1 MWQRNQVKA
10 KWWRYVASFCHSTRS
25 RGLPRSAEPLYNEN
39 TGQNQTDNA
48 QPDDLVG
55 DAVTHAMGNEESF
68 RLIVLTP
75 SPSLENGK
83 AKEMMEI
90 TKQLDI
96 TTKET

>member
-1 MWQRNQVKA
+1 
-10 KWWRYVASFCHSTRS
+10 
-25 RGLPRSAEPLYNEN
+25 
-39 TGQNQTDNA
+39 
-48 QPDDLVG
+48 
-55 DAVTHAMGNEESF
+55 MGNEESF

-96 TTKET
+96 TTKETYHVWLEILENRFDQYREKLLKIGKFCTSIFSLKNGH